1 MWLFGKYLDISRKF
15 LIGNLFSGKKRG
27 LPSKTATFNPWWI
40 LIVCKTLLHFHR
52 ILQNIFTKRNKRKN
66 MQHQQRMYFL
76 RSSNI
81 SNTTSVYTLLSTWY
95 KYMTELNLHQNIYSI
110 YNKKKHVHSVWRLK
124 SIWINDDFF
133 AFFFIENSGKIS
145 TRKIDRLL
153 TKST

>member
-95 KYMTELNLHQNIYSI
+95 IYMTELNLHQNIYSI

-133 AFFFIENSGKIS
+133 AFFLLKIAE
-145 TRKIDRLL
+145 KFPQE
-153 TKST
+153 K